1 MIKNKEFILSEV
13 KDYVFIT
20 LGLLLYSTA
29 FTIFLMPYEIVT
41 GGVTGMSAFIVNR
54 SPEDFGLPIHDENHL
69 CHLCPILYVNVC
81 TKSNAFGC

>member
-1 MIKNKEFILSEV
+1 MIKNKEYVMNEV

-20 LGLLLYSTA
+20 LGLLLY
-29 FTIFLMPYEIVT
+29 IHDYQH
-41 GGVTGMSAFIVNR
+41 FIINR

-69 CHLCPILYVNVC
+69 CHLCPILHVNVC